1 MSLHK
6 SLSSGTRLRRQRSV
20 LTRWERVL
28 RLREEERWEEGR
40 SVFALPKVKVVRHKK
55 HKKPKKEAAAAT
67 AEGAAAPGAEAAA
80 EAAPAPEPKA
90 KEKEKGKEK
99 GREKK

>member
-6 SLSSGTRLRRQRSV
+6 SLSSGTRLKRQRSV

-55 HKKPKKEAAAAT
+55 HRKPKKEAVAA
-67 AEGAAAPGAEAAA
+67 AEGAAAVGVEGAEAA
-80 EAAPAPEPKA
+80 PPPEPKG
-90 KEKEKGKEK
+90 KEKERGREKEK
-99 GREKK
+99 GREKR

>member
-6 SLSSGTRLRRQRSV
+6 SLSSGTRLKRQRSV

-28 RLREEERWEEGR
+28 RLREEERWQDGR

-55 HKKPKKEAAAAT
+55 HKKPKKEVA
-67 AEGAAAPGAEAAA
+67 AEGAAAPGAGGAA
-80 EAAPAPEPKA
+80 EGAPAPEPKA
-90 KEKEKGKEK
+90 KEKERGKEK